1 MQSLPR
7 FQFPNSFSLSVN
19 EKHYSNTQ
27 ESLKFYNEIIILH
40 IKEVH
45 SSYGLSANQYA
56 SVIMDVFTGQMTSD
70 LLNLFRDNK
79 ILLTNV
85 PANMTKLYQ
94 PLNLTVNGY
103 AKRFMARKFNHRT
116 SGAAEKIIDSGCTS
130 SCIEEAINMVLI
142 SFPSIDPFS
151 DIAPIMVELNETSL
165 PFHNHAIC
173 DLSPELKS
181 IGYLREDVL
190 DEEEEVWGPVDDR
203 NIFDVID
210 EFDDE
215 NENLLLLA
223 F

>member
-7 FQFPNSFSLSVN
+7 FQFLNSFSLSVN

-27 ESLKFYNEIIILH
+27 ESLKFYNEIIILY
-40 IKEVH
+40 IKEVR

-56 SVIMDVFTGQMTSD
+56 LVIMDVFTGQMTSD

-116 SGAAEKIIDSGCTS
+116 SDEQRKL
-130 SCIEEAINMVLI
+130 LI
-142 SFPSIDPFS
+142 
-151 DIAPIMVELNETSL
+151 V
-165 PFHNHAIC
+165 
-173 DLSPELKS
+173 
-181 IGYLREDVL
+181 DVL
-190 DEEEEVWGPVDDR
+190 PLVLKRLSIWSWFHFLR
-203 NIFDVID
+203 
-210 EFDDE
+210 
-215 NENLLLLA
+215 LTH
-223 F
+223 